1 MPNKPR
7 KRLILLVNLGTP
19 DAATRGAVRRFLAEF
34 LHDYRVVDL
43 SRWFWCVLLHGIILP
58 IRAGRVAGNY
68 AKIWL
73 PEGSPL
79 MVYSRNLAENL
90 QHQMPHARVRLA
102 MRYGRPSVAS
112 VLAEHPDIDELTV
125 LPLYP
130 QYSATTTASVF
141 DAVSRHYQGR
151 EFVPALRFISDYH
164 AHPAWL
170 DAIEARIR
178 SHWDLHGRAERLV
191 FSFHGI
197 PQRFAERG
205 DPYPAQCQASAEAIA
220 ARLGLGPEQWLLT
233 YQSRFGR
240 EPWLQPYTDQS
251 LRAMAADGMK
261 TLDVVCPGFAVDCLE
276 TLEEIAVENR
286 QVFQQAGGSELRY
299 ISALN
304 DEPGHVAAL
313 KAVLEHAG
321 DGS

>member
-1 MPNKPR
+1 MPSKSRNS
-7 KRLILLVNLGTP
+7 LILLVNLGTP
-19 DAATRGAVRRFLAEF
+19 ETATADAVRRFLAEF

-43 SRWFWCVLLHGIILP
+43 SRWLWCILLHGIILP
-58 IRAGRVAGNY
+58 IRSGRVAGNY

-79 MVYSRNLAENL
+79 MVHSKKLAENL
-90 QHQMPHARVRLA
+90 QHQMPHTRVRLA
-102 MRYGRPSVAS
+102 MRYGQPSVAS
-112 VLAEHPDIDELTV
+112 VLAEHPDIDELSV

-141 DAVSRHYQGR
+141 DAVSRYYQGR
-151 EFVPALRFISDYH
+151 EYIPALRLISDYH
-164 AHPAWL
+164 RHPAWL

-178 SHWDLHGRAERLV
+178 SHWDLHGQAECLV

-197 PQRFAERG
+197 PQRFADRG
-205 DPYPAQCQASAEAIA
+205 DPYPRQCQASAEAIA
-220 ARLGLGPEQWLLT
+220 DRLNLSPDQWRLT

-240 EPWLQPYTDQS
+240 EPWLQPYTDKTLQ
-251 LRAMAADGMK
+251 AMAGQGLK
-261 TLDVVCPGFAVDCLE
+261 TLDIICPGFAVDCLE

-286 QVFQQAGGSELRY
+286 HLFQKAGGSELRY

-313 KAVLEHAG
+313 SAVLDAHEAR
-321 DGS
+321 S